1 MQAEIQGRYVKNY
14 PIAAPDIGE
23 LEMQYVLDAVESG
36 WVSSIGKYVTNFE
49 EGFAGFCGAAHGVSM
64 TNGTDA
70 LRIALRAWGIG
81 EGDEVIVPALSFIA
95 VQAAVVD
102 SGATPVLVDIDES
115 VWCLDPKL
123 VAKAIGPKTKA
134 IIAVHSYGHPADM
147 DGLRE
152 AVAGREIY
160 ILEDAAES
168 HGAKYKGRLVGS
180 LADAACFSFYG
191 NKLLTTGEGGIVLTN
206 DAHLAERARFLRDH
220 AMDKDRRYFHPE
232 VGFNCRLTNVQAA
245 IGCAQIKRSEELIG
259 GKNRLLDLYKRHFE
273 NFSFIELN
281 PAADW
286 AEPVNWLTSAILEP
300 QFADLRDPLCAALKE
315 KGIDTRPFF
324 VPAYEMPPYANCR
337 FVHNAKTLANTV
349 SSRISKR
356 GFNLPTLI
364 GMSED
369 DVAYIADA
377 VSSAFEALSGGA
389 RPLRGTE

>member
-1 MQAEIQGRYVKNY
+1 MKNY
-14 PIAAPDIGE
+14 PIAAPDIGK
-23 LEMQYVLDAVESG
+23 LEAQYVLDAVESG
-36 WVSSIGKYVTNFE
+36 WISSIGKYVTNFE
-49 EGFAGFCGAAHGVSM
+49 EGFASFCGASHGVSM

-70 LRIALRAWGIG
+70 LRIALRAMGVG

-95 VQAAVVD
+95 VQAAVAD
-102 SGATPVLVDIDES
+102 SGATPVLVDIDEA
-115 VWCLDPKL
+115 VWCIDPKL

-147 DGLRE
+147 DGLSE

-160 ILEDAAES
+160 ILEDAAEA
-168 HGAKYKGRLVGS
+168 HGAKYKGRLVGG

-191 NKLLTTGEGGIVLTN
+191 NKLLTTGEGGIMLTD

-220 AMDKDRRYFHPE
+220 AMDKNRRYFHPE

-245 IGCAQIKRSEELIG
+245 IGCAQIERSGELIG
-259 GKNRLLDLYKRHFE
+259 SKNRLLDLYKRYFE
-273 NFSFIELN
+273 SFSFIKLN

-324 VPAYEMPPYANCR
+324 VPAYEMPPYAKCR
-337 FVHNAKTLANTV
+337 VFHDAESLANTV

-377 VSSAFEALSGGA
+377 VLSAFKSLSDRA
-389 RPLRGTE
+389 TRSLGTV

>member
-1 MQAEIQGRYVKNY
+1 MKNY
-14 PIAAPDIGE
+14 PIAAPDIGK
-23 LEMQYVLDAVESG
+23 LEARYVLEAVESG
-36 WVSSIGKYVTNFE
+36 WISSIGKYVNAFE
-49 EGFAGFCGAAHGVSM
+49 EGFSGFCGAAHGVSM

-70 LRIALRAWGIG
+70 LRIALRAMGIG
-81 EGDEVIVPALSFIA
+81 AGDEVVVPALSFIA

-102 SGATPVLVDIDES
+102 SGATPVLVDIDEA

-123 VAKAIGPKTKA
+123 VAEAIGPKTKA

-152 AVAGREIY
+152 AVGDREIH

-168 HGAKYKGRLVGS
+168 HGAKYKGKMVGS

-191 NKLLTTGEGGIVLTN
+191 NKLLTTGEGGIMLTDN
-206 DAHLAERARFLRDH
+206 AHLAERARFLRDH

-245 IGCAQIKRSEELIG
+245 IGCAQIERSEELIG
-259 GKNRLLDLYKRHFE
+259 GKNKLLDLYKRRFAD
-273 NFSFIELN
+273 FSFMKLN

-324 VPAYEMPPYANCR
+324 VPAYEMPPYAHCN
-337 FVHNAKTLANTV
+337 VIHHADSLEDTV
-349 SSRISKR
+349 SSRISKC

-364 GMSED
+364 GMTED
-369 DVAYIADA
+369 DVDYIAEA
-377 VSSAFEALSGGA
+377 VSSSFEALNGA
-389 RPLRGTE
+389 AVLSRGAA